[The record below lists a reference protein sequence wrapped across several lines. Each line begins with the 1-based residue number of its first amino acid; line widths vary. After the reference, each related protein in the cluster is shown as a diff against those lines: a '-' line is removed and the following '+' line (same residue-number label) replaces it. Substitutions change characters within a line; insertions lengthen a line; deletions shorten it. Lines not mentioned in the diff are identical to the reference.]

1 MDVSKLPNIVQLVDF
16 LKKKE
21 TKKMSE
27 IGGWENYTSP
37 LCGRLVTCDEII
49 SPHHSFCNNGADN
62 QFVTSKTA
70 SGRMTLMP
78 NLRNKPFI
86 YRGQN
91 KEYPSILCGFEQ
103 ENFEGKL
110 KQNLLVEDFIALL
123 RSHPVFMM
131 FDHGIKLDGYK
142 DRFYFNMNYYG
153 LGQHYGFKT
162 GLLDFTSDIDVAAF
176 FACTKNLGND
186 RYVPYNNK
194 IRDAYG
200 VIYIH
205 EIKPELTFK
214 GCGFTT
220 VGLQMYPRTGAQ
232 KGLVFNQD
240 GLFPP
245 IEKLVTPFYFKHD
258 YMASKHVFEK
268 MNGGKALFPEDSLSG
283 IAQDILTSN
292 EVSGETFALNLY
304 SNSEDYSTNLKRLEK
319 LNMKVNW
326 HKRMIFT
333 PDLLKPFYDDIK
345 NGYWEQFCKIIYF
358 GGKNDSGLREQMLQ
372 LPKDEHYR
380 QFFELEE
387 WERLQAYNYDL
398 IRRSKR
404 NALSVNFA
412 PQITCS

>member
-1 MDVSKLPNIVQLVDF
+1 
-16 LKKKE
+16 
-21 TKKMSE
+21 MSE
-27 IGGWENYTSP
+27 IGGWENYISP

-103 ENFEGKL
+103 ENSEGKL

-153 LGQHYGFKT
+153 LGQHYGFTT

-200 VIYIH
+200 VI
-205 EIKPELTFK
+205 
-214 GCGFTT
+214 
-220 VGLQMYPRTGAQ
+220 
-232 KGLVFNQD
+232 
-240 GLFPP
+240 
-245 IEKLVTPFYFKHD
+245 
-258 YMASKHVFEK
+258 
-268 MNGGKALFPEDSLSG
+268 
-283 IAQDILTSN
+283 
-292 EVSGETFALNLY
+292 
-304 SNSEDYSTNLKRLEK
+304 
-319 LNMKVNW
+319 
-326 HKRMIFT
+326 
-333 PDLLKPFYDDIK
+333 
-345 NGYWEQFCKIIYF
+345 
-358 GGKNDSGLREQMLQ
+358 
-372 LPKDEHYR
+372 
-380 QFFELEE
+380 
-387 WERLQAYNYDL
+387 
-398 IRRSKR
+398 
-404 NALSVNFA
+404 
-412 PQITCS
+412 

>member
-1 MDVSKLPNIVQLVDF
+1 MNVSRLPNIVQLVDS
-16 LKKKE
+16 LKKAESKR
-21 TKKMSE
+21 MSE
-27 IGGWENYTSP
+27 MGGWENYSSP
-37 LCGRLVTCDEII
+37 LSGRLIPSDYINN
-49 SPHHSFCNNGADN
+49 PYHSFCNNGEDF
-62 QFVTSKTA
+62 QFVTSRTA
-70 SGRMTLMP
+70 SGRMTLTP
-78 NLRNKPFI
+78 NLRNRPFI
-86 YRGQN
+86 YRGQS
-91 KEYPSILCGFEQ
+91 KEFPSILCGFEL
-103 ENFEGKL
+103 EDSEGKL
-110 KQNLLVEDFIALL
+110 KNNLLVEDFIALL
-123 RSHPVFMM
+123 RSHPIFMM

-153 LGQHYGFKT
+153 LGQHYNFKT

-186 RYVPYNNK
+186 TYEPIKSVSPNSF
-194 IRDAYG
+194 G
-200 VIYIH
+200 VIYVH
-205 EIKPELTFK
+205 EIKPDITFK
-214 GCGFTT
+214 MVGFTT
-220 VGLQMYPRTGAQ
+220 IGLQLYPRTGAQ
-232 KGLVFNQD
+232 RGLVFNQD
-240 GLFPP
+240 GRFPP
-245 IEKLVTPFYFKHD
+245 IEKLVTPLYFKHD

-268 MNGGKALFPEDSLSG
+268 MNSGKALFPEDSLSG

-333 PDLLKPFYDDIK
+333 PDLLKPFYDDIR
-345 NGYWEQFCKIIYF
+345 NGYWEQFCKTIYF
-358 GGKNDSGLREQMLQ
+358 GGKNDSELREQMLQ

-412 PQITCS
+412 PK